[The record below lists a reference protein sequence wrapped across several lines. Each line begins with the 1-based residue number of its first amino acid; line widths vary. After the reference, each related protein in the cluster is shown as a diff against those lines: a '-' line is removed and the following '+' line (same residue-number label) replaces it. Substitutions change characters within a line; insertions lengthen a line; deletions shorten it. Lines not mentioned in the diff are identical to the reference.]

1 MRFVHFKVL
10 LCSLMLL
17 MGLLP
22 ATAQDLYDPSWY
34 DPARPHLKIAVTQDG
49 VYRITGQELEAAGV
63 PVSTIDATTF
73 RLLENGQE
81 VPLHAPGSATLGS
94 NDALV
99 FVGQRNRGTDEAWAY
114 NGDTSRQSSTFF
126 SLYTDTTFYWL
137 TWGGNAGLRYAPYAA
152 TDPPSTSR
160 STHRDTLHVEQ
171 DNVYYPGDANAAGDP
186 LYTRGEGFYWSQFRH
201 NNTNTI
207 ERTFDAALLNP
218 TKNATDTLYLRVR
231 LNSESNTRHQVILN
245 VRLLDGTAQF
255 IPLDTLDWVGYA
267 LQTFAVA
274 IPQHQLTTD
283 NLLRVQLTSL
293 NGFGTSTPNFWSLDW
308 MEVSYR
314 RSLTAVNG
322 QLAFAADEQ
331 GTYDYTLTGFTGTAV
346 LVLDPATATFETVP
360 LAGGQAVI
368 TRTVTPGQ
376 PFHVAETDQ
385 YRSPALLRLDT
396 ASDLANPAQQAGY
409 VVLTTAALRASAEQL
424 AAYRATVAGGSHRT
438 LVVEVQ
444 EVFDQFDYG
453 RPTPLAIR
461 RFLRTALGWAEP
473 LQFLL
478 LWGDALYPARTRV
491 RPVWEVP
498 TFGNAASDSWFA
510 MQNAG
515 ITDWSEQA
523 AVGRVPVRDN
533 TAGAQFVQKLTT
545 YEATP
550 FEAWQKRAL
559 YLVGGF
565 TTTEKNILQNLSLN
579 WSNQVAVTPTGL
591 DTLHFFKDSSLPL
604 DPTFK
609 DSLRV
614 AFQEGAS
621 WLTYFGHSASSSW
634 EIVTDPP
641 SEFDNAT
648 RLPVVLSLGCFTGDF
663 ANGEGVDEDPVSFS
677 EQLVAAS
684 LNGSIAHWGAAASGI
699 ISASSNL
706 SNEVHDSVFE
716 DTVRVLGLALQ
727 QAKARFSQTYTDG
740 TSVKHLLQYGLI
752 GDPATHINLPTRPD
766 PAVTAASLRFDPI
779 TPIPADGQVTVTVTI
794 DNFGL
799 VPPDSVTVQLTRQ
812 APNGQT
818 TTFTQQ
824 VAPFGLHA
832 DAVFRISLDDAA
844 VGSNRFTVRLDPA
857 NALGEEQEANNTAE
871 QTLTVFSTGL
881 TLTTPTDFGL
891 VETATPTLQVA
902 IAAQEPAGTPIT
914 FQLDTV
920 PTFDSPNPQE
930 NRQTASGLVATWQP
944 GTLQASTPY
953 YWRARIDTQGEN
965 WQNGVFTVRPD
976 LGLRGWYQQGDL
988 FKDNTQNSRL
998 EYRDGAWRFKT
1009 FTVEV
1014 SASSERGSGVYKGEF
1029 LVNGDIFERLGL
1041 GFGLLVLDGR
1051 TGTVRASGSMP
1062 TYPNNFEDAAA
1073 AFRELD
1079 SLLTLAQPGDY
1090 LFTRTRHLARGNT
1103 TEIPDSVKAL
1113 FRNVGSTAID
1123 TLTYGHL
1130 WIMFTRKGF
1139 PQETVEFVEPPG
1151 TVNEILQETTRA
1163 FPFGDGQTLSPPIG
1177 PAKAWQ
1183 MLGWQ
1188 ESLPNAEGN
1197 VQVEVLDA
1205 DGSTVLVSDLNAAG
1219 TTDLAALDARQHP
1232 YLRLRATLT
1241 DPSLLGTPQLT
1252 HWYVGYEAVP
1262 ELALDPASLSLTAD
1276 TLLEGQPQA
1285 IAATIRNLSPVVAD
1299 TVLVEYRLTKANNE
1313 TVLLHTEQLFNVASE
1328 ATTRYTLP
1336 TDGLTGSNRLTLSIS
1351 QPGRPEAT
1359 VFNNVL
1365 IRPFVVFRDQT
1376 PPVFTVLVDGVAY
1389 PSDPNPVVNLQD
1401 PALPFF
1407 PSRPVIEITIED
1419 ENAFRPL
1426 QGDTSVVTVHLDG
1439 QEVPFSQLDPGT
1451 GKTADLV
1458 RFQFE
1463 PNLSGQDT
1471 THTLQVSVQDG
1482 SGNEAADYQVHFR
1495 TQSEL
1500 EVEGLYP
1507 YPNPMS
1513 TRTTFAFRLLGSDA
1527 GRVRDFRLRLYT
1539 LNGRLIREFDLVH
1552 DPVHLEGGALRIGW
1566 NKLSWDGRD
1575 ADGEL
1580 VATGVYLYK
1589 VFARG
1594 GGRTLSVNSDRV
1606 EKVVVIR

>member
-1 MRFVHFKVL
+1 MRFVYCTVFLLLVVL
-10 LCSLMLL
+10 
-17 MGLLP
+17 P
-22 ATAQDLYDPSWY
+22 VQAQDPYDPSWY
-34 DPARPHLKIAVTQDG
+34 DPTRPHLKIAVTQDG
-49 VYRITGQELEAAGV
+49 VYRVTGQDLEAAGV
-63 PVSTIDATTF
+63 PLSTVDATTF

-81 VPLHAPGSATLGS
+81 VPLHYTGTAVPGSS
-94 NDALV
+94 DALV
-99 FVGQRNRGTDEAWAY
+99 FIGQRNRGTGETWAY
-114 NGDTSRQSSTFF
+114 NDDAPRQSSSFF
-126 SLYTDTTFYWL
+126 SLYTDTTWYWL
-137 TWGGNAGLRYAPYAA
+137 TWGGNIGRRYVPHTA
-152 TDPPSTSR
+152 TNPSSTPLA
-160 STHRDTLHVEQ
+160 THRDTLHVEQ
-171 DNVYYPGDANAAGDP
+171 DDLYYPGDVNSAGDP
-186 LYTRGEGFYWSQFRH
+186 AYTRGEGYYWSQFRH
-201 NNTNTI
+201 TTTNTI
-207 ERTFDAALLNP
+207 ERTFDAVLLNP
-218 TKNATDTLYLRVR
+218 TRNATDTLYLRVR
-231 LNSESNTRHQVILN
+231 LNSESNTRHQVVLN
-245 VRLLDGTAQF
+245 VRLLEGTAQF
-255 IPLDTLDWVGYA
+255 LPLDTLDWTGYA

-274 IPQHQLTTD
+274 IPQQKLTND
-283 NLLRVQLTSL
+283 NLLRIRLSSR
-293 NGFGTSTPNFWSLDW
+293 NDFGTATPNFWSLDW
-308 MEVSYR
+308 IEVSYR
-314 RSLTAVNG
+314 RTLTAVNE
-322 QLAFAADEQ
+322 QLGFGVDAQ
-331 GTYDYTLTGFTGTAV
+331 GTYDFTLTGFTDPLV

-360 LAGGQAVI
+360 VADGQALV
-368 TRTVTPGQ
+368 TRTANPGQ
-376 PFHVAETDQ
+376 RFLVTGTDH
-385 YRSPALLRLDT
+385 YLTPAALRLDT
-396 ASDLANPAQQAGY
+396 ASDLANAANQAGY
-409 VVLTTAALRASAEQL
+409 VVLTTPALRTSAEQM

-438 LVVEVQ
+438 LVVDVQ
-444 EVFDQFDYG
+444 DVFDQFDYG
-453 RPTPLAIR
+453 RPTPLALR
-461 RFLRTALGWAEP
+461 RFLRTALGWAAP
-473 LQFLL
+473 LQFLT
-478 LWGDALYPARTRV
+478 LWGDALYPDRTRM

-498 TFGNAASDSWFA
+498 SFGNAASDGWFA

-515 ITDWSEQA
+515 ATDWSESA
-523 AVGRVPVRDN
+523 AVGRIPVRDN
-533 TAGAQFVQKLTT
+533 TAGAQFVQKLTA
-545 YEATP
+545 YEATA

-641 SEFDNAT
+641 NEFDNT
-648 RLPVVLSLGCFTGDF
+648 PRLPIVLSLGCFTGDF
-663 ANGEGVDEDPVSFS
+663 AIGEGVSEDPASFS
-677 EQLVAAS
+677 ELLVVAS

-706 SNEVHDSVFE
+706 SNEVHDRVFA
-716 DTVRVLGLALQ
+716 DTVRVLGPALQ
-727 QAKARFSQTYTDG
+727 QAKARFNETYKDG

-752 GDPATHINLPTRPD
+752 GDPATRINLPTRPD
-766 PAVTAASLRFDPI
+766 PTVTPASLRFDPI
-779 TPIPADGQVTVTVTI
+779 TPIPADGQLTVTVTV
-794 DNFGL
+794 DNYGL
-799 VPPDSVTVQLTRQ
+799 IPHDSVTVQLTHQ
-812 APNGQT
+812 PPTGTAT
-818 TTFTQQ
+818 IFTRR

-832 DAVFRISLDDAA
+832 DVAFDIPLDDAS
-844 VGSNRFTVRLDPA
+844 VGTNRFTVRLDPA
-857 NALGEEQEANNTAE
+857 NALVEEQEANNTAE

-902 IAAQEPAGTPIT
+902 LATPEPAGTPVTI
-914 FQLDTV
+914 QLDTV
-920 PTFDSPNPQE
+920 PTFDSPAFRE

-944 GTLQASTPY
+944 GPLQPGLLY

-965 WQNGVFTVRPD
+965 WQTGAFTARPD

-988 FKDNTQNSRL
+988 FAANTQSSRL
-998 EYRDGAWRFKT
+998 EYQDGAWRFKT

-1014 SASSERGSGVYKGEF
+1014 SASSERGSGIYKGEF

-1090 LFTRTRHLARGNT
+1090 LFTRTRHLARGST
-1103 TEIPDSVKAL
+1103 TQIPDSVKAL
-1113 FRNVGSTAID
+1113 FRAVGSTAID
-1123 TLTYGHL
+1123 TLTYEHL

-1151 TVNEILQETTRA
+1151 TVNEILQETSRA
-1163 FPFGDGQTLSPPIG
+1163 FSFGDGQTLTPPIG

-1183 MLGWQ
+1183 TLGWQ
-1188 ESLPNAEGN
+1188 ESLPTPDSN
-1197 VQVEVLDA
+1197 VRVEVLA
-1205 DGSTVLVSDLNAAG
+1205 GDGSTVLIPNLDTAG

-1232 YLRLRATLT
+1232 YLHLRATLT
-1241 DPSLLGTPQLT
+1241 DPSLLGVPQLT
-1252 HWYVGYEAVP
+1252 HWYVGYQAVP

-1276 TLLEGQPQA
+1276 TLLEGQPLD
-1285 IAATIRNLSPVVAD
+1285 IAATLRNLSPVVAD
-1299 TVLVEYRLTKANNE
+1299 TVLVEYRLTKASNE
-1313 TVLLHTEQLFNVASE
+1313 TVLLHTERLLNVASE

-1336 TDGLTGSNRLTLSIS
+1336 TDGLTGSNLLTISIS
-1351 QPGRPEAT
+1351 QPGLPEAT

-1389 PSDPNPVVNLQD
+1389 PNDPNPVVNLQD

-1407 PSRPVIEITIED
+1407 PSRPVVEITIED

-1426 QGDTSVVTVHLDG
+1426 QGDTTVVTVRLDG

-1451 GKTADLV
+1451 GKQADVV

-1471 THTLQVSVQDG
+1471 THTLLVSVQDG
-1482 SGNEAADYQVHFR
+1482 SGNEAADSPYQVHFR

-1500 EVEGLYP
+1500 AVEGLYP

-1552 DPVHLEGGALRIGW
+1552 DPSPLEGGALRIGW

-1594 GGRTLSVNSDRV
+1594 GGQALPVNSDRV